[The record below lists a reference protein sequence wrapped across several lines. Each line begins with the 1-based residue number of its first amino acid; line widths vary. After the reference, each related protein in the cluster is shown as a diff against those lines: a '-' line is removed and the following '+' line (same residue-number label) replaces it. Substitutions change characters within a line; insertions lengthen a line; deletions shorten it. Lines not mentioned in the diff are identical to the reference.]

1 VEPVHHFTTAP
12 KTTTLIS
19 PSSGERQGKYYPS
32 LLPFSWKKVDV
43 AESYT
48 IQISN
53 DLAFTSLIFSE
64 FNARKTEEV
73 VSVKINANL
82 WWRVLANAPGND
94 PAYSEDWSK
103 ELNLESTMPEVH
115 IISPNSDKLT
125 YQ

>member
-1 VEPVHHFTTAP
+1 M
-12 KTTTLIS
+12 
-19 PSSGERQGKYYPS
+19 
-32 LLPFSWKKVDV
+32 